1 VEENNMYKENLV
13 AAVKVDDLKNK
24 INKGVVML
32 VFNKKIK
39 LAKIQFKKKHEKNR
53 TGISTSTYKLY

>member
-32 VFNKKIK
+32 VFNK
-39 LAKIQFKKKHEKNR
+39 
-53 TGISTSTYKLY
+53 

>member
-39 LAKIQFKKKHEKNR
+39 LAKIQFKK
-53 TGISTSTYKLY
+53 

>member
-39 LAKIQFKKKHEKNR
+39 LAKIQLKKNEKNR
-53 TGISTSTYKLY
+53 TGISTFTYKLY

>member
-1 VEENNMYKENLV
+1 MILKFELSYLEENNMYKENLV

-39 LAKIQFKKKHEKNR
+39 LAKIQFKKK
-53 TGISTSTYKLY
+53 T

>member
-39 LAKIQFKKKHEKNR
+39 LAKIQLKKK
-53 TGISTSTYKLY
+53 